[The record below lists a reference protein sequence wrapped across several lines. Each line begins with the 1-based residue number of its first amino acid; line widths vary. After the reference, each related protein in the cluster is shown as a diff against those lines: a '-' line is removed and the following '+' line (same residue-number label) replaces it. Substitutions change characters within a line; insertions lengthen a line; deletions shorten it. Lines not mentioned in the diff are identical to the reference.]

1 MYMQTPL
8 RNSSCILV
16 GLKLV
21 DPPKDSDKRSP
32 MIKKPL
38 LLPDSLGGSPE
49 KGKAA
54 EDLYAQQASL
64 RKFKDEVWFGWGSAV
79 QMFSELLVSLFKFV
93 LGFINVC

>member
-1 MYMQTPL
+1 MC
-8 RNSSCILV
+8 NSSCILV
-16 GLKLV
+16 DLNLKHV

-38 LLPDSLGGSPE
+38 PLPDSFRESPE

-64 RKFKDEVWFGWGSAV
+64 RKSKDEVWFGWG
-79 QMFSELLVSLFKFV
+79 
-93 LGFINVC
+93 GGVCIDG